1 MEDTQLPLSEQK
13 HERKPIS
20 IPFVWEEKPGT
31 PKKDWRPNPRPISTN
46 PCPPPVK
53 FVVSVP
59 FGWEEKP
66 GTPLQSYTFPKRSL
80 ANEYRRFSSNGGT
93 DGSSD
98 SESSEVCSFKTSG
111 SFGSARSLIAD
122 GLILPPVALGTRVP
136 VQKAALDP
144 ESLGPESP
152 GSVDERAVDGA
163 SFLEWLFPLL
173 VPSSSFSNRDG
184 LLERDEK
191 EFLDERN
198 SSQVKRPLLTLG
210 ELIVMSRRR
219 SCRRKVDRIREQ
231 SSMDFMRRNAWGCF
245 AFGNGKGMNSLQ
257 MKWKK
262 QLQLI

>member
-1 MEDTQLPLSEQK
+1 MVNQNAKPNMKDTKLPLSEQK

-31 PKKDWRPNPRPISTN
+31 PKKDWRPNPRPISAN

-66 GTPLQSYTFPKRSL
+66 GTPLQSYTFPKRSSE
-80 ANEYRRFSSNGGT
+80 NEYRSFSSNGGPN
-93 DGSSD
+93 GSSD
-98 SESSEVCSFKTSG
+98 SESSEACSFKTSG
-111 SFGSARSLIAD
+111 SFGSAR
-122 GLILPPVALGTRVP
+122 VP
-136 VQKAALDP
+136 VQQAAVDP
-144 ESLGPESP
+144 ESVGPESP
-152 GSVDERAVDGA
+152 GSLDERAAEGA

-173 VPSSSFSNRDG
+173 VPSSSFSKRDG
-184 LLERDEK
+184 LLEMDDK
-191 EFLDERN
+191 EFPDERN

-219 SCRRKVDRIREQ
+219 SCRRKVDRMREQ
-231 SSMDFMRRNAWGCF
+231 SSMDFMRRNARGCF
-245 AFGNGKGMNSLQ
+245 AFGNGKSMNGLQ